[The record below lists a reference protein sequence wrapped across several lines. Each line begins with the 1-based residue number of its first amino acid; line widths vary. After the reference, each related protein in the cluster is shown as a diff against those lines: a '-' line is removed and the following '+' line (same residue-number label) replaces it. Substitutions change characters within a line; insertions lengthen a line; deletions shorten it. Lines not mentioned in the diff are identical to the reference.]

1 MNYKIINDEGLLRNF
16 IDWLPNLEDSEQ
28 YYVCL
33 FARNKYCKE
42 LSHIKSDKSQ
52 LKRFTSTKERMFDKI
67 KQLECEVGSYKQYK
81 KGEPSIPIPQEALA
95 LYINPNPRNL
105 WKATMNTAKK
115 MLDCISND
123 NKLVNPQAEAM
134 SEIQKAK
141 GRTCFI
147 DFDIDEKP
155 ENIGYTIRD
164 IVNGDI
170 INIDAVK
177 LLRTRGG
184 AHLLVE
190 PEKVAKEYRARF
202 YTGLARYADQTGD
215 NMMPVVGCT
224 QGGFTPHFQEIS
236 DLLKSKLTV

>member
-1 MNYKIINDEGLLRNF
+1 MNYKIINDEGLLRDF
-16 IDWLPNLEDSEQ
+16 IQWLPNLEDSEQ
-28 YYVCL
+28 YYLCL

-42 LSHIKSDKSQ
+42 LTHIKSDKSQ

-81 KGEPSIPIPQEALA
+81 KGEQSISIPQEALA
-95 LYINPNPRNL
+95 LYINPNPRSM

-115 MLDCISND
+115 MLDCITND

-141 GRTCFI
+141 SRTCYI

-164 IVNGDI
+164 ILNQDI
-170 INIDAVK
+170 INTEALTV
-177 LLRTRGG
+177 LRTRGG
-184 AHLLVE
+184 AHLLVD
-190 PEKVAKEYRARF
+190 PDKVVKNYRARF
-202 YTGLARYADQTGD
+202 YTGLAKFADQTGD
-215 NMMPVVGCT
+215 NMIPVVGCT
-224 QGGFTPHFQEIS
+224 QGGFTPHFQDIPN
-236 DLLKSKLTV
+236 LLNLKSTT